1 MISTNTSVD
10 LVLPVGTH
18 DHSQGMLAAPI
29 VLVEYIDYQY
39 PYCAQAV
46 SIVRELQY
54 ELGERLC
61 YVVRHFPL
69 VDLHLQAMRAAEA
82 THDGIV

>member
-29 VLVEYIDYQY
+29 VLVEY
-39 PYCAQAV
+39 
-46 SIVRELQY
+46 
-54 ELGERLC
+54 LGLD
-61 YVVRHFPL
+61 VNQRHQQHYYFRHLYL
-69 VDLHLQAMRAAEA
+69 V
-82 THDGIV
+82 